1 MTGRIHPLFRVT
13 QYLLLAVGAA
23 VVLVPLIWMI
33 STSLKPIN
41 EVFTIPVQWVPNP
54 PLWENYPVAL
64 AQRNFAR
71 YFYNSVVVSVLVTAL
86 NLLLASL
93 AAYGIAKY
101 EFRGK
106 RVVFI
111 LILSVMMLPVEV
123 RVVPQFLLIRAFGWL
138 DTLTALIVPNA
149 VTALA
154 VFIMHQFFITVPNE
168 LIESARMDGASEIR
182 GFFGIVLPNSA
193 PAMSSLVILTF
204 LMIWN
209 DYFWPLVAISTDAN
223 RTLPLGI
230 AMFND
235 VYQAQYHHLMAV
247 SILVTLPVVVVF
259 LLMQRRFIE
268 GVLMT
273 GIKG

>member
-1 MTGRIHPLFRVT
+1 MVVRIHPLSRVV
-13 QYLLLAVGAA
+13 QYVALAVGAA
-23 VVLVPLIWMI
+23 VVLIPLAWMI
-33 STSLKPIN
+33 STALKPLN
-41 EVFTIPVQWVPNP
+41 EVFTIPIQWIPIP
-54 PLWENYPVAL
+54 PVWENFPEAL
-64 AQRNFAR
+64 ARRNFGR
-71 YFYNSVVVSVLVTAL
+71 YFFNSVFVSVSVTAL
-86 NLLLASL
+86 NLLLCSL
-93 AAYGIAKY
+93 AAFGIAKY
-101 EFRGK
+101 EFRGRK
-106 RVVFI
+106 VVFI

-138 DTLTALIVPNA
+138 DSLTALIIPNA

-168 LIESARMDGASEIR
+168 LIESARMDGASELR
-182 GFFGIVLPNSA
+182 VFFGIVLPNSM
-193 PAMSSLVILTF
+193 PAMSSLIILTF

-209 DYFWPLVAISTDAN
+209 DYFWPLVAISTDIK

-235 VYQAQYHHLMAV
+235 VYQTQYNQLMAV

-259 LLMQRRFIE
+259 LFMQRRFIE